1 MGARFVSYERD
12 VGVRARSRD
21 HRSNSLAVVF
31 SKGSVRVNCEE
42 HPELDSKAI
51 VELYDVDKSEA
62 SLRKKT
68 EKMGAR
74 FVSYE
79 NGRGR
84 SSKGSVRVNC
94 EEHPELDSKA
104 IVELYDVDK
113 SEASLRKKTEKM
125 GARFV
130 SYENGTWA
138 FEVRGFGGGG
148 TKATKL
154 RDPAFGS
161 VTWERDLGITSEQLA
176 RAVVFSKGS
185 VRVNCE
191 EHPELDSK
199 AIVELYDV
207 DKSEASLR
215 KKTEK
220 MGARFVSYE
229 NGTWAFEAIVELYD
243 VDKSEA
249 SLRKKTEKM
258 GARFVSYENGTW
270 AFEAIVELYD
280 VDKSEASLRKKTEK
294 MGARFVSYENGTW
307 AFEAIVELYDV
318 DKSEASL
325 RKKTEKMGARFVSY
339 ENGTWAFE
347 LRGFGGGGTKATK
360 TTHYYL
366 GLRSIVTVYDGGD
379 ETTDRLEIDYMV
391 GRIPGSRDVDPMR
404 EALLESCADSA
415 AGNQIGALLS
425 CVTLIFALLGTI
437 NRMKFSS
444 DANVQKALGLVTD
457 TWGALT
463 LSYTLF
469 NFHANC
475 FDDLPSRFQRL
486 DLDYEWGPGW
496 ICYLFCALSDIIR
509 AAAHW
514 VTPTPGNG
522 SVVCTLSLPAEIV
535 KLLDADGDGEITWED
550 QKLMFKNLK
559 KLIAHETVVV
569 RSRAMLLRADIFE
582 GGGCVMRAASDAA
595 EDLADRVRASLA
607 AHDESPHALGELE
620 KRDLV
625 AGALG
630 SGGGGASAG
639 DGDAARGA
647 GDGDAARD
655 AGDVARLP
663 LTRAF

>member
-1 MGARFVSYERD
+1 
-12 VGVRARSRD
+12 
-21 HRSNSLAVVF
+21 
-31 SKGSVRVNCEE
+31 
-42 HPELDSKAI
+42 
-51 VELYDVDKSEA
+51 
-62 SLRKKT
+62 
-68 EKMGAR
+68 
-74 FVSYE
+74 
-79 NGRGR
+79 
-84 SSKGSVRVNC
+84 
-94 EEHPELDSKA
+94 
-104 IVELYDVDK
+104 
-113 SEASLRKKTEKM
+113 
-125 GARFV
+125 
-130 SYENGTWA
+130 
-138 FEVRGFGGGG
+138 
-148 TKATKL
+148 
-154 RDPAFGS
+154 
-161 VTWERDLGITSEQLA
+161 
-176 RAVVFSKGS
+176 
-185 VRVNCE
+185 
-191 EHPELDSK
+191 
-199 AIVELYDV
+199 
-207 DKSEASLR
+207 
-215 KKTEK
+215 
-220 MGARFVSYE
+220 
-229 NGTWAFEAIVELYD
+229 
-243 VDKSEA
+243 
-249 SLRKKTEKM
+249 
-258 GARFVSYENGTW
+258 
-270 AFEAIVELYD
+270 
-280 VDKSEASLRKKTEK
+280 
-294 MGARFVSYENGTW
+294 
-307 AFEAIVELYDV
+307 
-318 DKSEASL
+318 
-325 RKKTEKMGARFVSY
+325 
-339 ENGTWAFE
+339 
-347 LRGFGGGGTKATK
+347 
-360 TTHYYL
+360 
-366 GLRSIVTVYDGGD
+366 
-379 ETTDRLEIDYMV
+379 MV

-404 EALLESCADSA
+404 EALLESRADSA

-620 KRDLV
+620 KRDF
-625 AGALG
+625 
-630 SGGGGASAG
+630 
-639 DGDAARGA
+639 
-647 GDGDAARD
+647 
-655 AGDVARLP
+655 LP

>member
-1 MGARFVSYERD
+1 MGGPVENLLRAAGCPLYAVPKALGVDVEAQRSAEQREADAERLC
-12 VGVRARSRD
+12 VAPCSTRRTTASPTSASSASGAPSTRTTPSRQ
-21 HRSNSLAVVF
+21 
-31 SKGSVRVNCEE
+31 
-42 HPELDSKAI
+42 
-51 VELYDVDKSEA
+51 
-62 SLRKKT
+62 LR
-68 EKMGAR
+68 
-74 FVSYE
+74 
-79 NGRGR
+79 
-84 SSKGSVRVNC
+84 
-94 EEHPELDSKA
+94 
-104 IVELYDVDK
+104 
-113 SEASLRKKTEKM
+113 
-125 GARFV
+125 
-130 SYENGTWA
+130 
-138 FEVRGFGGGG
+138 
-148 TKATKL
+148 
-154 RDPAFGS
+154 
-161 VTWERDLGITSEQLA
+161 
-176 RAVVFSKGS
+176 
-185 VRVNCE
+185 
-191 EHPELDSK
+191 
-199 AIVELYDV
+199 
-207 DKSEASLR
+207 
-215 KKTEK
+215 
-220 MGARFVSYE
+220 
-229 NGTWAFEAIVELYD
+229 
-243 VDKSEA
+243 
-249 SLRKKTEKM
+249 
-258 GARFVSYENGTW
+258 
-270 AFEAIVELYD
+270 
-280 VDKSEASLRKKTEK
+280 
-294 MGARFVSYENGTW
+294 
-307 AFEAIVELYDV
+307 
-318 DKSEASL
+318 
-325 RKKTEKMGARFVSY
+325 
-339 ENGTWAFE
+339 
-347 LRGFGGGGTKATK
+347 

-620 KRDLV
+620 KRDFAISVVLPPSSPV
-625 AGALG
+625 ALG
-630 SGGGGASAG
+630 WDGPSRDSEIPPLSHCSQSAHARPSAPRAMRTSGQSTPGTILAVAETTMVLQCSWIEHFGRFGQDRALWRCCQ
-639 DGDAARGA
+639 AAVTLYSLHKRTEH
-647 GDGDAARD
+647 
-655 AGDVARLP
+655 RLVNR
-663 LTRAF
+663 LKLSLDL